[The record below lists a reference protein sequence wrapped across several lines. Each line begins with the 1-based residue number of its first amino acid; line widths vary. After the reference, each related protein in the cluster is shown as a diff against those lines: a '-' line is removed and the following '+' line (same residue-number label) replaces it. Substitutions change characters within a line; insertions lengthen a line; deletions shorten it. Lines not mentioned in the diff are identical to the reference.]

1 MAKDKDNEIKR
12 LPRGRNMTSRRFK
25 VFFQFSMIGLA
36 FVMVFAVF
44 YRCTVQKNRLDSDDV
59 EIIQFDTPADDA
71 PVCVF
76 ETTMGT
82 YKAVLYPDIVPDYC
96 EYFTDLVN
104 DGYYDGTYV
113 FAVQDGVYFMG
124 GSKTDDGTTN
134 DDTNTKNYER
144 ELSPKLWPFKGS
156 LVAFGDEQGIF
167 LKETLAGSRI
177 MFVNSVEFTD
187 EFKEELDNAG
197 GNKTLVEAFKEHGGV
212 PNFSQQYTVFGQV
225 IDGMDVYDKICSVEV
240 NSEETKKP
248 MNDIQF
254 TKVYMTTY
262 GEIKSSLSS
271 SDSSSD
277 SVADSSEES
286 SESK

>member
-1 MAKDKDNEIKR
+1 MAKEIKR
-12 LPRGRNMTSRRFK
+12 PASSRSLTARRFK

-36 FVMVFAVF
+36 FVLVFAVF
-44 YRCTVQKNRLDSDDV
+44 YRCTVQKNRLDADDV

-71 PVCVF
+71 PVVVF
-76 ETTMGT
+76 ETTLGT
-82 YKAVLYPDIVPDYC
+82 YKAVLYPEEVPDYC
-96 EYFTDLVN
+96 EFFTGLVN

-113 FAVQDGVYFMG
+113 FAVENGVYFMG
-124 GSKTDDGTTN
+124 GSKTDNGTTN
-134 DDTNTKNYER
+134 DDTNTTNYER
-144 ELSPKLWPFKGS
+144 ELSPKLWPFKGA
-156 LVAFGDEQGIF
+156 LIAFGDEKGLF
-167 LKETLAGSRI
+167 VKETLAGSRL

-197 GNKTLVEAFKEHGGV
+197 GDKTLVEAFKEHGGI

-240 NSEETKKP
+240 NDEKTKKP

-262 GEIKSSLSS
+262 GEIKNEPD
-271 SDSSSD
+271 DSES
-277 SVADSSEES
+277 ES
-286 SESK
+286 SQES

>member
-1 MAKDKDNEIKR
+1 MAKDKETKR
-12 LPRGRNMTSRRFK
+12 PERGSMSTARRFK
-25 VFFQFSMIGLA
+25 TLFQFSMIGLA
-36 FVMVFAVF
+36 FVLIFAVF
-44 YRCTVQKNRLDSDDV
+44 YRCTVQKNRLDADDV

-96 EYFTDLVN
+96 DFFTSLVN
-104 DGYYDGTYV
+104 EGYYDDTYI
-113 FAVQDGVYFMG
+113 FAVENGVYFMG
-124 GSKTDDGTTN
+124 GSKTDDGTNN

-156 LVAFGDEQGIF
+156 LVAFGDEKGIIV
-167 LKETLAGSRI
+167 KETLAGSRI

-187 EFKEELDNAG
+187 EFKDELDNAG
-197 GNKTLVEAFKEHGGV
+197 GNKKLVEAFKEHGGV

-225 IDGMDVYDKICSVEV
+225 IDGMDVYDKICSAEV
-240 NSEETKKP
+240 NDEKTKRP
-248 MNDIQF
+248 MNDIKF

-262 GEIKSSLSS
+262 GEIKGDMGKADSSESQ
-271 SDSSSD
+271 SDSSSA
-277 SVADSSEES
+277 AD
-286 SESK
+286 ESK

>member
-1 MAKDKDNEIKR
+1 MAKDKEIKR
-12 LPRGRNMTSRRFK
+12 PVRGSTATARRFK

-44 YRCTVQKNRLDSDDV
+44 YRCTVQKNRLDSKDV

-96 EYFTDLVN
+96 DYFTSLVN
-104 DGYYDGTYV
+104 DGYYDGTYI

-124 GSKTDDGTTN
+124 GSKTDDGTNN

-240 NSEETKKP
+240 NNEETKKP

-262 GEIKSSLSS
+262 GEIKDSIGKSD
-271 SDSSSD
+271 DSSS
-277 SVADSSEES
+277 AES
-286 SESK
+286 DESK

>member
-104 DGYYDGTYV
+104 DGYYDGTN
-113 FAVQDGVYFMG
+113 
-124 GSKTDDGTTN
+124 N

-156 LVAFGDEQGIF
+156 LVAFGDEKGIIV
-167 LKETLAGSRI
+167 KETLAGSRI

>member
-1 MAKDKDNEIKR
+1 MAKDIKKPAKSR
-12 LPRGRNMTSRRFK
+12 SMTARRFK

-36 FVMVFAVF
+36 FVMVFAIF
-44 YRCTVQKNRLDSDDV
+44 YRCTVQKNRLDSKDV

-82 YKAVLYPDIVPDYC
+82 YKAVLYPDEVPDYVD
-96 EYFTDLVN
+96 FFISLVN

-124 GSKTDDGTTN
+124 GSKTEDGTNN
-134 DDTNTKNYER
+134 DDTNTTNYER
-144 ELSPKLWPFKGS
+144 ELTPKLWPFKGA
-156 LVAFGDEQGIF
+156 LVAFGDEKGLF
-167 LKETLAGSRI
+167 VKETLAGTRI

-225 IDGMDVYDKICSVEV
+225 IDGMDVYEKICSVEV
-240 NSEETKKP
+240 SDDKSKKP

-262 GEIKSSLSS
+262 GEIKGDISADTSSEN
-271 SDSSSD
+271 DSSST
-277 SVADSSEES
+277 
-286 SESK
+286 